1 MPFFRIY
8 VIVQIESVSMPWNAF
23 GMKVNVSQNER
34 ISDTMP
40 EAFMYSLV
48 LKERHG
54 SLIWN
59 LDPSIA
65 CPM

>member
-34 ISDTMP
+34 ISDTIP

-48 LKERHG
+48 LK
-54 SLIWN
+54 
-59 LDPSIA
+59 
-65 CPM
+65 